1 MPPRGVL
8 LLLLGFVAIPALRAD
23 ERPAGAAPAKVSAET
38 IPDALHRYVARPEE
52 VYGWKVVEEQE
63 ITGTKIHRLELTS
76 QTWQGIVWKHALI
89 VYEPPKVLYPKHML
103 LFVTGGKTGGV
114 PKEGDLAMGIHLAR
128 LCGARVA
135 TLHQVP
141 NQPLLGDHVE
151 DDLITETWLKYL
163 ETGDD
168 SWPLLFPMVKSAVK
182 AMDALQAFTT
192 KEGQAGG
199 GVENFVITGAS
210 KRGWTSWL
218 TPVADKRVI
227 ATAPIVIDMLNFRA
241 QMRHQLD
248 LWGKFSEQINDYT
261 SKGLVKG
268 PDQPESDR
276 ETRLRTMM
284 DPWTYRQTLALP
296 KLLVVGTNDPY
307 WAVDA
312 MSIYINDLVGPR
324 YVLAAPNVGHNL
336 GDRKDFAMT
345 TIGVFFRS
353 CVSGRP
359 LPKLAWTSKGE
370 GATLELDVTCDPAPR
385 QVRRWTTT
393 SPSNDFREAKWTSE
407 PLEFTG
413 GKCRA
418 TVSRQGDEKV
428 ALFTELEFRLDN
440 ITYSLTTPVFRR

>member
-1 MPPRGVL
+1 MRLRGVL
-8 LLLLGFVAIPALRAD
+8 LLLCGLASLPSLWAE
-23 ERPAGAAPAKVSAET
+23 ERPSAFPAA
-38 IPDALHRYVARPEE
+38 IPDALQRYVARPET
-52 VYGWKVVEEQE
+52 VYGWKVQEDQE
-63 ITGTKIHRLELTS
+63 ISGTKIHRLELTS
-76 QTWQGIVWKHALI
+76 QTWQGIVWKHALV
-89 VYEPPKVLYPKHML
+89 VYEPPKILYPKHML
-103 LFVTGGKTGGV
+103 LFVTGGKIGGV

-168 SWPLLFPMVKSAVK
+168 SWPLLFPMVKSAMK

-192 KEGQAGG
+192 QEGQTGG

-241 QMRHQLD
+241 QTKHQIELV
-248 LWGKFSEQINDYT
+248 GRFSDQINDYT
-261 SKGLVKG
+261 RKGLVKRPG
-268 PDQPESDR
+268 EPESPR
-276 ETRLRTMM
+276 ETELREMM
-284 DPWTYRQTLALP
+284 DPWTYRQTLTLP

-312 MSIYINDLVGPR
+312 MTIYFDDLVGPK

-359 LPKLAWTSKGE
+359 LPKLSWKSRDE
-370 GATLELDVTCDPAPR
+370 GKTLELDVTSDPAPR
-385 QVRRWTTT
+385 QVRRWTASAPT
-393 SPSNDFREAKWTSE
+393 NDFREAKWTSE
-407 PLEFTG
+407 PVEFADG
-413 GKCRA
+413 RGKVS
-418 TVSRQGDEKV
+418 VSRTGDERA

-440 ITYSLTTPVFRR
+440 MTYSLTTPVFRR